1 MTVPQGIPNPS
12 HKVCKLRK
20 SLHGLKQASRQW
32 FHKLSTTLTGLG
44 YQQSKNDYSLF
55 LNKSSAEINHVTII
69 ILASRIQALCII
81 SWDLRFLGC
90 LKALF

>member
-44 YQQSKNDYSLF
+44 YQ
-55 LNKSSAEINHVTII
+55 
-69 ILASRIQALCII
+69 
-81 SWDLRFLGC
+81 
-90 LKALF
+90 